1 MSLCA
6 RRCARCKLMKMLAR
20 VRLVLLAGPPSSW
33 PDCRGPSSHVQHVG
47 VHHKPQHASQII
59 IKCKSRRKRECIV
72 RSGRGNIHE
81 GELRFATNSPQRT
94 PDCLPHFSSTICA
107 QERLERV
114 YPPSGDQAPHH
125 SLPTVHTGRAKA
137 TNQLK
142 RRRKAHTKPT
152 PHPRDGDCF
161 YKINKTS
168 RTNKHKNVDF
178 QQHLPP
184 TSGHPSQ
191 GVGGG
196 DGRRKDITLVISQHA
211 NSISPQQQPQRVLRY
226 NQRAGGKRN
235 GQSRRESRGRRM
247 SDHIHIL
254 PVRAQHTVCVSTLR
268 PDWHARGA
276 GSNGQATGGAGA
288 SHARER
294 EMQSS
299 RCMLERI
306 GRKGPRGQTDQR
318 KIQRMRRCTPTQ
330 LSYYEEK
337 ERGSV
342 VA

>member
-1 MSLCA
+1 MRSPLRALQAHEDA
-6 RRCARCKLMKMLAR
+6 RSYALGVVARTSIVMAGLSGSKLPRAACRCPSQASARITDHD
-20 VRLVLLAGPPSSW
+20 S
-33 PDCRGPSSHVQHVG
+33 
-47 VHHKPQHASQII
+47 
-59 IKCKSRRKRECIV
+59 CKSRRKRECIV

-81 GELRFATNSPQRT
+81 GELQFATNSPQRT

-184 TSGHPSQ
+184 TSEHPSQ

-235 GQSRRESRGRRM
+235 GQVEESRE
-247 SDHIHIL
+247 
-254 PVRAQHTVCVSTLR
+254 
-268 PDWHARGA
+268 
-276 GSNGQATGGAGA
+276 GG
-288 SHARER
+288 E
-294 EMQSS
+294 
-299 RCMLERI
+299 
-306 GRKGPRGQTDQR
+306 
-318 KIQRMRRCTPTQ
+318 
-330 LSYYEEK
+330 
-337 ERGSV
+337 
-342 VA
+342 